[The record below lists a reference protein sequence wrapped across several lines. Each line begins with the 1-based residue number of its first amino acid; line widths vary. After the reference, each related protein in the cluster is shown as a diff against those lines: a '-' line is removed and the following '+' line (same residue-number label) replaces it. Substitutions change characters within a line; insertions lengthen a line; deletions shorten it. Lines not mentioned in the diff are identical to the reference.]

1 MRLVDVRLLVEAHL
15 VTDDRERA
23 YRTDLIRLLDTVAD
37 PWERTRVDPGHLTAS
52 AFVLHPTAPAI
63 AMVHHAKLD
72 LWVQPG
78 GHIEVE
84 DPTHEDAA
92 RREVAEEIGVTEL
105 TTVGVFDL
113 DIHVF
118 PERHDQPGHLHYD
131 LRWAFR
137 SASTALRA
145 GDGALEARW
154 VPWSEAMGMDESI
167 ARPVRKLADL

>member
-1 MRLVDVRLLVEAHL
+1 MRLLVEAHR
-15 VTDDRERA
+15 VSDDRERA

-37 PWERTRVDPGHLTAS
+37 PWNRTRFDPGHLTAS

-72 LWVQPG
+72 QWVQPG
-78 GHIEVE
+78 GHVE
-84 DPTHEDAA
+84 IGDATHENAA
-92 RREVAEEIGVTEL
+92 RREVAEEVGVTEL
-105 TTVGVFDL
+105 TTVGVLDL

-118 PERHDQPGHLHYD
+118 PERHNQPKHLHFD

-137 SASTALRA
+137 SATTALLA

-154 VPWSEAMGMDESI
+154 VPWSEAMLMDESI